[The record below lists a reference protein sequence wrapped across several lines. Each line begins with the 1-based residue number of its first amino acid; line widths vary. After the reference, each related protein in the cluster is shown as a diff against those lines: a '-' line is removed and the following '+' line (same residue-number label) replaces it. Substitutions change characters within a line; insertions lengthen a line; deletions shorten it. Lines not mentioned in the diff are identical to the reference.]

1 MAQFKLEDEMKSVL
15 KMDAPLTHGPQMK
28 WQRKSVDNGN
38 LSMNSS
44 AANGSLLASSK
55 TPMKFSN
62 QPAASQAKTPSSQE
76 TGRKTPKSAGAH
88 KTPSKGSKTP
98 KKTPLKAADRFI
110 PNRTTTQFDVSHF
123 KLTREIQQENDPQ
136 EMLSPSQVEYQR
148 VMSDNLNGDRLSH
161 RIISYKEKAPSA
173 PEGHQGNLRVLY
185 STTKTPASAKK
196 TVRHIPQV
204 PERILDAPDI
214 LDDYYLN
221 LLDWSINNQLAVC
234 LGGSVYLW
242 NASSGEI
249 TQLCQMDGPEEYIGA
264 VAWIKEGNYLAVGTS
279 SGEVQ
284 LWDVAQQK
292 RLRNMTG
299 HSARVGS
306 LSWNSYILSSGSRSG
321 NIHHHD
327 VRVAEHHV
335 GTLSAHSQ
343 EVCGVRWSP
352 DGKYLASGAN
362 DNLLCVWPAQTS
374 VGNASQPL
382 HTFTEHQAA
391 VKALSWC
398 PWQPSLL
405 ASGGGTA
412 DRHIRFWNCNTGSNL
427 SNVDTKSQVCSILWS
442 KEHREL
448 ISSHGFAQNQLII
461 WKYPSMSK
469 VAELTGHTARVLH
482 MAMSP
487 DGETVVSAGADETLR
502 LWKCFMV
509 DKETKKTKSKSV
521 GKEPGSTL
529 RTMIR

>member
-1 MAQFKLEDEMKSVL
+1 MSQFDLENEMRSAL
-15 KMDAPLTHGPQMK
+15 RMDAPLTRGPQMK
-28 WQRKSVDNGN
+28 WQQKKSTDPGN
-38 LSMNSS
+38 LSLNSS
-44 AANGSLLASSK
+44 AANGSLLSSNK
-55 TPMKFSN
+55 TPSKHGIP
-62 QPAASQAKTPSSQE
+62 PAASQSKTPSSQDM
-76 TGRKTPKSAGAH
+76 GRKTPKSAGAH

-98 KKTPLKAADRFI
+98 KKTPKAADRFI
-110 PNRTTTQFDVSHF
+110 PNRTTTQFDVNHF
-123 KLTREIQQENDPQ
+123 KLMQDPKGENGPQ
-136 EMLSPSQVEYQR
+136 DMMSPSQVEYQR
-148 VMSDNLNGDRLSH
+148 VMSENLNGDRLAH
-161 RIISYKEKAPSA
+161 RIMSYKEKAPAA
-173 PEGHQGNLRVLY
+173 PEGHQGDLRVLY

-196 TVRHIPQV
+196 TIRHIPQV

-221 LLDWSINNQLAVC
+221 LLDWSVNNQLAVC

-242 NASSGEI
+242 NASTGDI
-249 TQLCQMDGPEEYIGA
+249 KQLFQVDGPEEYIGA
-264 VAWIKEGNYLAVGTS
+264 VSWIKEGNYLAVGTS

-292 RLRNMTG
+292 RLRNMSG
-299 HSARVGS
+299 HSARVGC
-306 LSWNSYILSSGSRSG
+306 LSWNSFILSSGSRSG

-327 VRVAEHHV
+327 VRVADHHV
-335 GTLSAHSQ
+335 GTLSAHTQ
-343 EVCGVRWSP
+343 EVCGLRWSP

-362 DNLLCVWPAQTS
+362 DNLLCVWPAQSTI
-374 VGNASQPL
+374 NTQPL
-382 HTFTEHQAA
+382 HTFSQHQAA
-391 VKALSWC
+391 VKALAWC

-412 DRHIRFWNCNTGSNL
+412 DRHIRFWNCNTGTNL
-427 SNVDTKSQVCSILWS
+427 SSVDTKSQVCALLWS

-461 WKYPSMSK
+461 WKYPAMTR

-487 DGETVVSAGADETLR
+487 DGETVVSAAADETLR
-502 LWKCFMV
+502 LWKCFSV
-509 DKETKKTKSKSV
+509 DQEKKKTKTKSV
-521 GKEPGSTL
+521 GKDPGSTL